1 LIVDSKLSTSCANQ
15 DLDIENLDKN
25 KMNALNTWNIKKDLN
40 KIRTF
45 SSIIEKKL
53 GQLDKKDESKI
64 ENLSFEELQDL
75 NQLVHASDYILTK
88 YESKKEVYDLLKD
101 FVEMINNS
109 TASMDILNDKISE
122 LVVSAESAIS
132 RIKSIQGDVSEDF
145 SLKSS
150 NKTDSERKTVL
161 HIKQVQKI

>member
-1 LIVDSKLSTSCANQ
+1 
-15 DLDIENLDKN
+15 
-25 KMNALNTWNIKKDLN
+25 MNALNSRNIKKDLN

-64 ENLSFEELQDL
+64 EKLSFEELQDL

-88 YESKKEVYDLLKD
+88 YESKKEVYALLKD
-101 FVEMINNS
+101 FVDMINNS

-132 RIKSIQGDVSEDF
+132 RIKTIQGDVSEDF
-145 SLKSS
+145 SLNSS
-150 NKTDSERKTVL
+150 NKVDSERETVL
-161 HIKQVQKI
+161 RLKQVQKI